1 MERFKVEVHKNDK
14 LDASKLSKWQREAN
28 KWLVTVF
35 YKDRSMTIPY
45 FTGLG
50 YKGNPVAYD
59 VLYSLFSDALTAET
73 TNDVA
78 DFLVEFGYCDKAESV
93 REGSKVYNAVIEEAK
108 KFKELLGEDYDYLMD
123 AFIKD
128 EDIIEQLAKE
138 AETVYIA

>member
-28 KWLVTVF
+28 KWQVTVS
-35 YKDRSMTIPY
+35 YKGRSMTINY
-45 FTGLG
+45 FTGQG

-78 DFLVEFGYCDKAESV
+78 DLIDLGF
-93 REGSKVYNAVIEEAK
+93 VI
-108 KFKELLGEDYDYLMD
+108 
-123 AFIKD
+123 
-128 EDIIEQLAKE
+128 
-138 AETVYIA
+138 VPS

>member
-1 MERFKVEVHKNDK
+1 MERFRVEVRKNNN
-14 LDASKLSKWQREAN
+14 LDEAKLSKWQREAN
-28 KWLVTVF
+28 KWQVTVS
-35 YKDRSMTIPY
+35 YKGRSMTINY
-45 FTGLG
+45 FTGQG

>member
-14 LDASKLSKWQREAN
+14 LDVSKLSKWQREAN
-28 KWLVTVF
+28 KWQVTVS
-35 YKDRSMTIPY
+35 YKGRSMTINY

-59 VLYSLFSDALTAET
+59 VLYSLFSDALTAEA

-78 DFLVEFGYCDKAESV
+78 DFLVVFGYSESAELI
-93 REGSKVYNAVIEEAK
+93 REGTKVFKAIKKEAQQFK
-108 KFKELLGEDYDYLMD
+108 KLLGEDYDYLMD
-123 AFIKD
+123 TFIKD
-128 EDIIEQLAKE
+128 EDVIEQLAKE

>member
-14 LDASKLSKWQREAN
+14 LDVSKLSKWQREAN

-78 DFLVEFGYCDKAESV
+78 DFLVEFGYSESAELI
-93 REGSKVYNAVIEEAK
+93 REGTKVFKAIKKEAQQFK
-108 KFKELLGEDYDYLMD
+108 KLLGEDYDYLMD
-123 AFIKD
+123 TFIKD
-128 EDIIEQLAKE
+128 EDVIEQLAKE

>member
-1 MERFKVEVHKNDK
+1 MERFRVEVHKNDK

-28 KWLVTVF
+28 KWQVTVS
-35 YKDRSMTIPY
+35 YKGRSMTINY
-45 FTGLG
+45 FTGQG

-78 DFLVEFGYCDKAESV
+78 DFLIDLGYCDSV
-93 REGSKVYNAVIEEAK
+93 ELIREGTKVFKAVKKEARQFK
-108 KFKELLGEDYDYLMD
+108 KLLGEDYDYLMD

-128 EDIIEQLAKE
+128 EDMIEQLAKE

>member
-1 MERFKVEVHKNDK
+1 MEKFKVEVRKNDK
-14 LDASKLSKWQREAN
+14 LDVSKLSKWQREAN

-35 YKDRSMTIPY
+35 YKDRSMTISY
-45 FTGLG
+45 FTGQG
-50 YKGNPVAYD
+50 YKGNPIAYD

-78 DFLVEFGYCDKAESV
+78 DFLIDLGYCDSAELI
-93 REGSKVYNAVIEEAK
+93 REGTKVFKAVKKEARQFK
-108 KFKELLGEDYDYLMD
+108 KLLGEDYDYLMD

>member
-14 LDASKLSKWQREAN
+14 LDVSKLSKWQREAN

-59 VLYSLFSDALTAET
+59 VLYSLFSDALTAEA

-78 DFLVEFGYCDKAESV
+78 DFLVVFGYSESAELI
-93 REGSKVYNAVIEEAK
+93 REGTKVFKAIKKEAQQFK
-108 KFKELLGEDYDYLMD
+108 KLLGEDYDYLMD

>member
-1 MERFKVEVHKNDK
+1 
-14 LDASKLSKWQREAN
+14 
-28 KWLVTVF
+28 
-35 YKDRSMTIPY
+35 
-45 FTGLG
+45 
-50 YKGNPVAYD
+50 

-78 DFLVEFGYCDKAESV
+78 DFLIDLGYCDSAELI
-93 REGSKVYNAVIEEAK
+93 REGAKVFKAIKKEARQFK
-108 KFKELLGEDYDYLMD
+108 KLLGEDYDYLMD